1 MGGKV
6 TLKLGNLSTDKKN
19 IQLNSTGKEIIG
31 LEILIISKD
40 IETEA
45 FQFNEYRHDC
55 SGFSWNSVFS
65 EKYFQN
71 FHF

>member
-45 FQFNEYRHDC
+45 FQFNEY
-55 SGFSWNSVFS
+55 
-65 EKYFQN
+65 
-71 FHF
+71 